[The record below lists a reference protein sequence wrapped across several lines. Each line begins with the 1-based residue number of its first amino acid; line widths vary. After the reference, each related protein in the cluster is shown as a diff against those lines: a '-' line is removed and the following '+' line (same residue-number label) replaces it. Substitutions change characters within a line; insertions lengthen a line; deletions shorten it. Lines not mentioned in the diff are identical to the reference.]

1 MLVGAAPEMCA
12 ALYSLTSGYTN
23 YDLLSVDVLFL
34 ATSLHVGSD
43 MLLSSVAVILMYPL
57 WQLVT
62 TDIVEFRLREYLI
75 IKKNS
80 LLSLGS

>member
-1 MLVGAAPEMCA
+1 MFVGAALETCA

-34 ATSLHVGSD
+34 ATYIHIGSN
-43 MLLSSVAVILMYPL
+43 MLLSSVALILMYLL

-62 TDIVEFRLREYLI
+62 TDIIEFRVTEYLI
-75 IKKNS
+75 LKKNS
-80 LLSLGS
+80 LLSIQL